1 MTDQG
6 QKSDNVIHFQCDHCK
21 ISLTVDDSLA
31 GISGPC
37 PSCGQDITA
46 PLMPEKED
54 PNMVPVRPSEAGKR
68 SDVQI
73 KGRGPA
79 RNEGF
84 GRRPG
89 RSSQRERPIGPET
102 GISEVHRERAEV
114 GAVVKMLVAGLLVL
128 IIVLGVAYWL
138 NDRFNS

>member
-6 QKSDNVIHFQCDHCK
+6 QKSDNVIHFQCDHCR

-46 PLMPEKED
+46 PLMPEKEVS
-54 PNMVPVRPSEAGKR
+54 NMVPDRPGEARKS
-68 SDVQI
+68 SDIQI

-89 RSSQRERPIGPET
+89 RSNQRGRPIGPEA
-102 GISEVHRERAEV
+102 GISESHRERSEV
-114 GAVVKMLVAGLLVL
+114 SVVVKMLVTVL
-128 IIVLGVAYWL
+128 IVLTIVLGVAYWL
-138 NDRFNS
+138 NQRFNS